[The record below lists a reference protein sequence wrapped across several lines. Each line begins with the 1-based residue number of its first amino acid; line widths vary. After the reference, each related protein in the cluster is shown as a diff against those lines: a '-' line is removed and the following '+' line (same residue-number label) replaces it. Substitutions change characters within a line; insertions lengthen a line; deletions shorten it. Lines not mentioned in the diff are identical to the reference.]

1 MSNTIEL
8 SAKARPETGK
18 GVARKLRAQAQL
30 PAVLY
35 GLGAQSRALALDA
48 AQFRNAISSDYGRRV
63 LLRLKFEGEKE
74 VTHAVVK
81 DIQKHPLSRELLHAD
96 LLAVQMDRP
105 IVVRVPLRQ
114 KEGIPF
120 GVKNENGVLEWMHR
134 EVQLRVLPE
143 KIPAAIEVDVVPLKL
158 GEQITA
164 QQVVGDEFE
173 LETPGDT
180 ALCHVVATRMSVEV
194 AEAEGEEG
202 EEGAEGEAG
211 EGEGEEGEEKAS
223 EDEKKSQD

>member
-8 SAKARPETGK
+8 SAIARPKTGK

-35 GLGAQSRALALDA
+35 GLGAEARALALDT
-48 AQFRNAISSDYGRRV
+48 AQFRQAISSDYGRRV

-74 VTHAVVK
+74 VTFAVVK
-81 DIQKHPLSRELLHAD
+81 EIQKHPLSRKLLHAD
-96 LLAVQMDRP
+96 LLAVEKDKP

-120 GVKNENGVLEWMHR
+120 GVKNENGVLEWMHW
-134 EVQLRVLPE
+134 EVLLRVLPE
-143 KIPAAIEVDVVPLKL
+143 KIPAAIDVDVVPLKL

-164 QQVVGDEFE
+164 EQAVGGEFE

-194 AEAEGEEG
+194 A
-202 EEGAEGEAG
+202 GAEGEAG
-211 EGEGEEGEEKAS
+211 EEGAEGAAAGEGEEGEGKAS

>member
-1 MSNTIEL
+1 MSTTIEL
-8 SAKARPETGK
+8 SVKARPETGK
-18 GVARKLRAQAQL
+18 GVARKLRAQAQI

-48 AQFRNAISSDYGRRV
+48 AQFRHAISSDYGRRV

-74 VTHAVVK
+74 VTHAIVK
-81 DIQKHPLSRELLHAD
+81 DIQKHPLSRTLLHAD
-96 LLAVQMDRP
+96 LLAVQIDRP

-114 KEGIPF
+114 KEGIPY

-134 EVQLRVLPE
+134 DVLLRVLPE

-164 QQVVGDEFE
+164 RQAVGDEFE

-180 ALCHVVATRMSVEV
+180 ALCHVVATRMSIEV
-194 AEAEGEEG
+194 ATAEGEEAGEGAEGEAAAEGEEG
-202 EEGAEGEAG
+202 EAKAAE
-211 EGEGEEGEEKAS
+211 
-223 EDEKKSQD
+223 DDKKSQD